1 MEHLTI
7 KAGGEDEKHSE
18 RTTFKHQNLWKMEVS
33 PSKDDEKWMARTDEI
48 VSPSKILVSS
58 SKNDE
63 AWCFHHQNVWKTY
76 VKLLN
81 S

>member
-18 RTTFKHQNLWKMEVS
+18 RTTFKHQNLLKMEVS
-33 PSKDDEKWMARTDEI
+33 P
-48 VSPSKILVSS
+48 